1 MLKSVVKTQ
10 NIEKEKEVMIL
21 MFLSYFV
28 PMTQSYAGIISI
40 LSVQIH
46 LAPRTADESEFP
58 RNWKTWKRNYLFG
71 RCNGDNC
78 NYSHRKD
85 APLTRVRLPWKHH
98 NFFKNISFINLFQ
111 LVNSILDARKSIDL
125 ALFEITSEELSGEWI
140 HEHLI
145 LITRT
150 SHPYDNYH
158 GQMMS
163 LWI

>member
-10 NIEKEKEVMIL
+10 NVEKEKEVMIL

-40 LSVQIH
+40 LSVPSTAH
-46 LAPRTADESEFP
+46 LAPRTTDESEFP

-85 APLTRVRLPWKHH
+85 APLTRVRPLWNHH
-98 NFFKNISFINLFQ
+98 NFFFQMAYFINLFQ

-140 HEHLI
+140 HQKWTPYPYYKN
-145 LITRT
+145 IT
-150 SHPYDNYH
+150 P
-158 GQMMS
+158 
-163 LWI
+163 LW